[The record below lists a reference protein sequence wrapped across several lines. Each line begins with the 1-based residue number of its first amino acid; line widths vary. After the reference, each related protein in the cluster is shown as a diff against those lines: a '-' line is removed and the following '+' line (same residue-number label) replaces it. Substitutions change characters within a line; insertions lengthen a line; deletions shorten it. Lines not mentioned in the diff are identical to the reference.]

1 MQPHVAFE
9 HLRSDNCPGRPCTLL
24 SRADYRAAVAAFIAR
39 WPQVKTYTAWN
50 EANHI
55 SQPTSD
61 APEAAAGYYEELKAA
76 CPKCT
81 VVAAD
86 VLDSGTYVQWLK
98 RFRRAVHGN
107 PQLWGLH
114 NYSDVTYGTTTGTDN
129 VLATVPGK
137 LWIEETGG
145 IVVRYD
151 GAGGQLLSYDEAR
164 AARSIS
170 RAFAIAEDRPRITRM
185 YLYHWRPL
193 PTDLF
198 DAGLER
204 PDGTLRPS
212 YAAVEK
218 GLKEVR
224 RAKAT
229 PGVTWTASW
238 SKGRLV
244 LRGRCA
250 SKSCRGR
257 VKIRVRGAA
266 TFRAA
271 LRTIKI
277 VGTRSYKGATLRLT
291 LSSKV
296 RTMLRRDARRR
307 LTLSVSSTK
316 PVKASQTVTLKLAK
330 PPG

>member
-1 MQPHVAFE
+1 V
-9 HLRSDNCPGRPCTLL
+9 T
-24 SRADYRAAVAAFIAR
+24 
-39 WPQVKTYTAWN
+39 
-50 EANHI
+50 
-55 SQPTSD
+55 
-61 APEAAAGYYEELKAA
+61 
-76 CPKCT
+76 
-81 VVAAD
+81 
-86 VLDSGTYVQWLK
+86 
-98 RFRRAVHGN
+98 GN

-151 GAGGQLLSYDEAR
+151 GGGGQLLSYDETR

-170 RAFAIAEDRPRITRM
+170 RAFAIAENRPRITRM
-185 YLYHWRPL
+185 YLYHWRAL

-212 YAAVEK
+212 YTAVVN
-218 GLKEVR
+218 GLKEVQR
-224 RAKAT
+224 KSAT
-229 PGVTWTASW
+229 PGVTWTATW
-238 SKGRLV
+238 SKGKLV

-250 SKSCRGR
+250 SKACRGR
-257 VKIRVRGAA
+257 VKIRLRGAA

-271 LRTIKI
+271 LRTIKT
-277 VGTRSYKGATLRLT
+277 VGTKSYRGATLRLAV
-291 LSSKV
+291 SAKV
-296 RTMLRRDARRR
+296 RTVLRHDARRR
-307 LTLSVSSTK
+307 LMLSVSATR

-330 PPG
+330 PSPA